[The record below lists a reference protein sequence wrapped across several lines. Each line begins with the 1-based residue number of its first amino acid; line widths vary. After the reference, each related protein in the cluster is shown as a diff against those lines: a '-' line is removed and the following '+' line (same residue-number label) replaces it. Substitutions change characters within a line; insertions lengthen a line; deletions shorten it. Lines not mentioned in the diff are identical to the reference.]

1 MSVDGTRTGHNLKV
15 EEIEMTAGPATC
27 GESQGA
33 DGVSGHGESGLG
45 FVGEFDV

>member
-1 MSVDGTRTGHNLKV
+1 
-15 EEIEMTAGPATC
+15 MTAGPATC
-27 GESQGA
+27 GESQGT